1 MTDLTR
7 KRFAQLGQQL
17 QLEQLTAVR
26 KQAEGWRNGL
36 TALTGLVGV
45 VFVLKGPESVAGL
58 TPVWRSITAGLLVL
72 AFLLLLGGALAAVR
86 AAHGQLGRGTWLTGD
101 ELLTAVLDEVER
113 TQDVLTAARRCSVT
127 GLIAVV
133 AAIAVTWVVPAE
145 ADKEAKPAG
154 PTVVVSTA
162 TGTTCGQLVL
172 SDREAVTLKVRG
184 HKALRRIPARDVRS
198 LAPAGSC

>member
-1 MTDLTR
+1 MSDLTR

-17 QLEQLTAVR
+17 QLEQLAAVR

-45 VFVLKGPESVAGL
+45 VFVLKGPESVAGM
-58 TPVWRSITAGLLVL
+58 TTAWRWTTAALLVL
-72 AFLLLLGGALAAVR
+72 AFLLLLSGALAAVR

-101 ELLTAVLDEVER
+101 ELLTAVLDEVEH
-113 TQDVLTAARRCSVT
+113 TQDVLTSARRCSVT
-127 GLIAVV
+127 GLVAVV

-162 TGTTCGQLVL
+162 VGTTCGELVL
-172 SDREAVTLKVRG
+172 SDREAVTLRVRG
-184 HKALRRIPARDVRS
+184 QKALRRIPAREVRS

>member
-17 QLEQLTAVR
+17 QLEQLTTVR

-45 VFVLKGPESVAGL
+45 VFVLKGPESVAGM
-58 TPVWRSITAGLLVL
+58 TTTWRWTTAALLVL
-72 AFLLLLGGALAAVR
+72 AFLLLLTGALAAVR
-86 AAHGQLGRGTWLTGD
+86 AAHGRLGHGTWLTGD

-113 TQDVLTAARRCSVT
+113 TQDVLTAARRCSVV
-127 GLIAVV
+127 GLSAVV

-145 ADKEAKPAG
+145 AAKETKPSG

-162 TGTTCGQLVL
+162 SGTTCGELVL
-172 SDREAVTLKVRG
+172 SDGEAVTLRVRG
-184 HKALRRIPARDVRS
+184 QNALRRIPARDVRS
-198 LAPAGSC
+198 LAPAGAC